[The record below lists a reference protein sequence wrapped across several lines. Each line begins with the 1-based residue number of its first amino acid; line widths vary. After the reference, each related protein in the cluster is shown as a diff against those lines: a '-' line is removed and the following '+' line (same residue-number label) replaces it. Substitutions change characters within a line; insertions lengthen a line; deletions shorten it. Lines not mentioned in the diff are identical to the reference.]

1 MKRKSADISPPPSTN
16 NVKQTSEAPD
26 YGSKEYWEAR
36 YKSNTSLG
44 TIDGEAATSGS
55 TSESD
60 ANKPGRIVDGV
71 KLSPNVEAGH
81 AWYFTYEELR
91 PLIMG
96 LILDVNDDEVEVED
110 YLSDDG
116 WEEVDADAHDSINDE
131 ADQEDSEHSEDD
143 TEPKDTTSYDE
154 NISLIDPLE
163 SYLKHLPTNLQ
174 SRPKS
179 ILEIGCGDVPLGSSL
194 TSELNSLQL
203 STDHDVRHVVCSVEC
218 IDYSSVVIDNLNK
231 QQKELIQTQHL
242 PADTKKY
249 LPPLHPKY
257 STCDARKLPYT
268 SNSISIILEKG
279 TLDAM
284 LSHPDEGIPNSIS
297 IVKEMARVC
306 EVNGAILIVS
316 HLNARDEKG
325 MGWMNDVV
333 LVGLKEE
340 LTERRKT
347 RNTDGGNS
355 TEETEIVW
363 SIEVHGGEA
372 IDEDDGNERY
382 GPAVYILKKKGI
394 STSLFTEI
402 MEKKKKNDG
411 VDDVL
416 PVNIEFLT
424 YS

>member
-1 MKRKSADISPPPSTN
+1 MKRKSTDISLPSSTD
-16 NVKQTSEAPD
+16 NVKQISDAPD

-36 YKSNTSLG
+36 YKSTTNG
-44 TIDGEAATSGS
+44 DAAAKNGS
-55 TSESD
+55 TLSSSD
-60 ANKPGRIVDGV
+60 ASKPRIVDGV
-71 KLSPNVEAGH
+71 KLAPDVEAGH

-96 LILDVNDDEVEVED
+96 LILDVHDDEVEVED

-116 WEEVDADAHDSINDE
+116 WEEVNDDAKDSVNDE
-131 ADQEDSEHSEDD
+131 ADQEDAEDLEETEED
-143 TEPKDTTSYDE
+143 TESNGD
-154 NISLIDPLE
+154 NISIIDPLE
-163 SYLKHLPTNLQ
+163 AHLKQLPTKLQ

-179 ILEIGCGDVPLGSSL
+179 VLEIGCGDVPLGSSL
-194 TSELNSLQL
+194 TAELNSLQL
-203 STDHDVRHVVCSVEC
+203 STERDARHVVCSVEC

-231 QQKELIQTQHL
+231 QQKDLMQTQHL
-242 PADTKKY
+242 SADTKKC
-249 LPPLHPKY
+249 LPPIHPKY
-257 STCDARKLPYT
+257 STCDARQLPYA

-306 EVNGAILIVS
+306 EVNGGILIVS

-325 MGWMNDVV
+325 MGWMNEVV

-340 LTERRKT
+340 WMERRKN
-347 RNTDGGNS
+347 RNTDGDNS
-355 TEETEIVW
+355 TDQTEIVW

-372 IDEDDGNERY
+372 IDEDDNESY

-394 STSLFTEI
+394 SSSVFTEI
-402 MEKKKKNDG
+402 MEKKKKTDG